1 MKKLDTILLAVI
13 IAILAVNLVFSI
25 LAGRRGGETESMSRE
40 DRLRIANEYFNN
52 ELYLEAIEI
61 YEDLAEDK
69 ALPKN
74 KRANMLFT
82 AAETYKN
89 DLKMYDRALATYIL
103 MSQMFPDTDLMADA
117 ERGKIECLDNLGRK
131 AQAQSRLE
139 KIVTL
144 GNDAKDVQP
153 TQMLAKIGDR
163 AITIAD
169 LNQWLNKMPP
179 DMAKNYR
186 TPEMKFELLKAK
198 IADQLLYDSALR
210 SGYDKRP
217 EIEEAVAD
225 AKRQI
230 LASSYYRDHVSEGFS
245 ANEAE
250 IQGFYDQY
258 KDEYFG
264 GKPLE
269 EVSDSVMTMFKQY
282 KLMDA
287 RYKLSR
293 SLYEAEK
300 VQLFPKNLGLTEDKQ

>member
-13 IAILAVNLVFSI
+13 IAILVVNLFFSI
-25 LAGRRGGETESMSRE
+25 RAGSRGSDTENMSRE

-52 ELYLEAIEI
+52 ELYLEAIDI
-61 YEDLAEDK
+61 YRDLVDDE

-82 AAETYKN
+82 VAETYKN
-89 DLKMYDRALATYIL
+89 DLKIYDKALATYIL
-103 MSQMFPDTDLMADA
+103 LSQMFPETELKDDV

-139 KIVTL
+139 KAVTL
-144 GNDAKDVQP
+144 GENSKNAQP
-153 TQMLAKIGDR
+153 TQTIAKIGDR

-179 DMAKNYR
+179 EMAKNYR

-210 SGYDKRP
+210 SGYDRRP
-217 EIEEAVAD
+217 ELEETIAD

-230 LASSYYRDHVSEGFS
+230 LASAYYRDHVSEGFS
-245 ANEAE
+245 ANEDE
-250 IQGFYDQY
+250 IQDFYDQY

-269 EVSDSVMTMFKQY
+269 EVSDSVMTLFKQY

-300 VQLFPKNLGLTEDKQ
+300 VQLFPKNLGLSEDKQ